1 MIIPETLKIQ
11 FKTIPD
17 VYKYAIDFGYIDT
30 AGVYTMVWVRQ
41 GIRIPGDS
49 TIFPDT
55 VPYTIGADTL
65 DPVVYDTL
73 GSDTLFTFFFT
84 GADESQ
90 TEYII
95 HPDTKYLVRVNA
107 IYKNETVEDPNVLS
121 LIVNNTSISWTSFKT
136 AP

>member
-55 VPYTIGADTL
+55 VPY
-65 DPVVYDTL
+65 
-73 GSDTLFTFFFT
+73 S
-84 GADESQ
+84 
-90 TEYII
+90 
-95 HPDTKYLVRVNA
+95 
-107 IYKNETVEDPNVLS
+107 
-121 LIVNNTSISWTSFKT
+121 
-136 AP
+136 